1 MEKIKK
7 IKMIIILWNI
17 RRLTKKVVKIKKKI
31 EIYSNEIYQKYAEK
45 KIEEI

>member
-31 EIYSNEIYQKYAEK
+31 EVYSTEIYQQYAEK
-45 KIEEI
+45 MIDKI